1 MYTIYHIYT
10 FVLVLGFVPTTLYN
24 GFRTYTRLSRSD
36 GLSHTAVYNGVQ
48 SGVVYIYIYIYI
60 TYTPLCL
67 LAWCEVEGEMLQTEQ
82 QPANAEARAQATELL
97 RELHAQRDGHRL
109 AGSDSV
115 DVFPADNDQG
125 TLAGDDGQAN
135 SEAIAFQAV
144 PEWQPA
150 DISAESA
157 QLKVAGV
164 APIGKPLVE
173 APEFGDRVRDTDKE
187 AYWIP
192 GAFPNIFQNQ
202 TGDLHNY
209 YDKEPDMLT
218 WGPHIM
224 RSRGWYA
231 QDLLIC

>member
-1 MYTIYHIYT
+1 
-10 FVLVLGFVPTTLYN
+10 
-24 GFRTYTRLSRSD
+24 
-36 GLSHTAVYNGVQ
+36 
-48 SGVVYIYIYIYI
+48 
-60 TYTPLCL
+60 
-67 LAWCEVEGEMLQTEQ
+67 MLQTEQ

-115 DVFPADNDQG
+115 DVFPADKDQD
-125 TLAGDDGQAN
+125 TVAGEDGHAH

-150 DISAESA
+150 DISTESA

-173 APEFGDRVRDTDKE
+173 APEFGERIRDTDKE

-202 TGDLHNY
+202 TGDLHSY
-209 YDKEPDMLT
+209 KWKEPDMLT

-231 QDLLIC
+231 QALLI

>member
-1 MYTIYHIYT
+1 MVCPIRPCTTGYN
-10 FVLVLGFVPTTLYN
+10 LG
-24 GFRTYTRLSRSD
+24 S
-36 GLSHTAVYNGVQ
+36 
-48 SGVVYIYIYIYI
+48 YIYIYIYI

-135 SEAIAFQAV
+135 SEAIAIQAV

-173 APEFGDRVRDTDKE
+173 APEFADRVRDTDKE

-231 QDLLIC
+231 QDLLIWSNLLHISFHSLLPPRCGTPQFMC